1 VIEMTSTGTLYVCG
15 TPIGNLADIT
25 IRALDVF
32 RNVDLIAAEDT
43 RRTRKL
49 LAHYEIHTRT
59 ISYHEHNEL
68 SRAPELIEMI
78 KEGKSVALV
87 TDAGMPGISDP
98 GAHLVDS
105 ALSNNLKVVS
115 IPGPSAVI
123 SALSVSGFSACEFT
137 FVGFLPRKGKRR
149 NEVLEDLARQ
159 TRVVVIYESPYRLS
173 KTLSDLVSVLGGNRK
188 AVVARELTKLHEE
201 VIKGTLDEVLQS
213 FSQRTVKG
221 EITIVVEG
229 NDKEKGHQT

>member
-1 VIEMTSTGTLYVCG
+1 MTSTGTLYVCG

-123 SALSVSGFSACEFT
+123 SALSVSGFSADEFT

-149 NEVLEDLARQ
+149 NEALEGLAEE
-159 TRVVVIYESPYRLS
+159 TRVAVIYESPYRLS
-173 KTLSDLVSVLGGNRK
+173 RTLLDLEAVLGGNRK
-188 AVVARELTKLHEE
+188 IVVTRELTKLHEE
-201 VIKGTLDEVLQS
+201 VIKGTLEELSQK
-213 FSQRTVKG
+213 FSERTVKG
-221 EITIVVEG
+221 EITIVVGGKE
-229 NDKEKGHQT
+229 KEKGHQA